1 MQRWQKKR
9 QTNNGRKQT
18 VNCYSCHALS
28 FHGCLLFLFAFV
40 RQLSGRAH
48 FKSFISA
55 LFLQTH
61 DTAFF
66 HFWFDFGFGIRRFP
80 FLLPQI
86 GVNIMCACVCEWIKN
101 ELAKID
107 LIQINSLW
115 PSHSHWHH
123 IAPPFFYTLIHRWV
137 FVIRQIVLHT
147 LGMTF
152 IRTCSASSWN
162 RLSIE
167 AFD

>member
-66 HFWFDFGFGIRRFP
+66 LISDLTLALAFDDFRFYCYK
-80 FLLPQI
+80 LEWIL
-86 GVNIMCACVCEWIKN
+86 CVCEWIKN

-152 IRTCSASSWN
+152 VRTCSASSWN